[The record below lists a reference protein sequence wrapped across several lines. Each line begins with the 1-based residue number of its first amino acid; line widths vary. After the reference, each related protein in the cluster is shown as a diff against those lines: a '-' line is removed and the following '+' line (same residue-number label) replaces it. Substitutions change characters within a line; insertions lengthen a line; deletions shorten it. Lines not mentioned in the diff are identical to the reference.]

1 MERIASRGAVLAVV
15 ALLAGVVLTSPARAA
30 VTLRLLDWQLAEEP
44 TGTTIKG
51 IVKEFE
57 ATHPGVTVELEPVP
71 FAQHV
76 PKFVTQT
83 KANQAPDVVRIVD
96 GATTNIMAM
105 GAAHKMDPLIQQ
117 YGGGQDLKEQL
128 VPSLLQFATY
138 RNEWYGMP
146 HWAVPMMQFYNTEL
160 FRKAGLDPNKPPQ
173 TFAEFAAA
181 TQKLTVKDA
190 SGKPVQWG
198 YMFRGEKTVTATS
211 RLVSWWLRNGARILS
226 DDNKRAVLNSPEGKE
241 VFRFVVEL
249 YTKLGVVPPGVPE
262 AGGGQLVTAF
272 ATEKVAIIQV
282 PYVQVDLVEGVRPGM
297 RQKVAVAR
305 MPGKV
310 DTTTV
315 LSGVYFVSSQTK
327 HPKEA
332 WELFKALNSKDAQL
346 KMFTTAN
353 FIPSRRDALTA
364 PEVVNSKFGPVQ
376 ADALRKVTLL
386 PAIPEWPQISDI
398 LMETFHAALAGRD
411 DPGALLDKAADRINQ
426 VLPK

>member
-1 MERIASRGAVLAVV
+1 MRQLTTRWTFITV
-15 ALLAGVVLTSPARAA
+15 ALAALAAGPAHAA
-30 VTLRLLDWQLAEEP
+30 VTLRLLDWQLGEEP
-44 TGTTIKG
+44 TGTTIKE

-57 ATHPGVTVELEPVP
+57 SKNPGVTVELEPVP
-71 FAQHV
+71 FPQHV

-96 GATTNIMAM
+96 GAVTNIMAI
-105 GAAHKMDPLIQQ
+105 GAAHKMDALIDK
-117 YGGGQDLKEQL
+117 YGGGKDLKEQL

-138 RNEWYGMP
+138 NNEWYGMP

-160 FRKAGLDPNKPPQ
+160 FQKAGLDPNKPPQ
-173 TFAEFAAA
+173 TFAEFASA

-226 DDNKRAVLNSPEGKE
+226 PDNKRAVLNSPEGKE
-241 VFRFVVEL
+241 AFRFIVEL
-249 YTKLGVVPPGVPE
+249 HTKLGVIPPGVPE
-262 AGGGQLVTAF
+262 ASGGQLVTTF

-282 PYVQVDLVEGVRPGM
+282 PYVQVDLVEGVKAGM
-297 RQKVAVAR
+297 RPKVAVAR

-332 WELFKALNSKDAQL
+332 WELFKALNTREAQL

-353 FIPSRRDALTA
+353 FIPSRRDALSA
-364 PEVVNSKFGPVQ
+364 PEVVNSKYGPVQ

-398 LMETFHAALAGRD
+398 LIETFHAALAGRE